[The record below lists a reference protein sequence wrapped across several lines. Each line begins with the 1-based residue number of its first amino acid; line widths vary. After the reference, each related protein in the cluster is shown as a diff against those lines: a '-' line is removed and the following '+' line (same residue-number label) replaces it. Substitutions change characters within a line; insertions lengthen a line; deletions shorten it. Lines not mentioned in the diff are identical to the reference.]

1 MLDTKLPSSPVLGF
15 DVRVA
20 DLDRAVSS
28 VLNRAQRGEPGYAV
42 LFNTHMCSQAH
53 RDRSLQAAVKSAS
66 WIFADGR
73 PIFWLQRLS
82 GAHMAHQVR
91 GADLMWSLLGAA
103 QRSGTPVGFFG
114 GSQQVLTQL
123 QHRMSDYFPGLDVRL
138 LLSPPHGDWTD
149 CQDEEFCAAI
159 NRSGARIL
167 FVALGCPRQELWM
180 RRHSAQIEPV
190 MLGIGAAVDFCAGV
204 RPQAPQLLQR
214 LGLEWLYRLATEP
227 RRLWRRYLFHNLHFL
242 LLLILPSLR
251 RRENS

>member
-1 MLDTKLPSSPVLGF
+1 MLDAMMPISPVLGF

-53 RDRSLQAAVKSAS
+53 RDRRLQAAVESAN

-73 PIFWLQRLS
+73 PIYWVQRLS
-82 GAHMAHQVR
+82 GAQAARQVR

-114 GSQQVLTQL
+114 GSPQVLAQL
-123 QHRMSDYFPGLDVRL
+123 QRRMSDAFPGLDVRL
-138 LLSPPHGDWTD
+138 LLSPPHGDWPD
-149 CQDEEFCAAI
+149 GQDAEFCAAI
-159 NRSGARIL
+159 NRSGAKIV

-180 RRHSAQIEPV
+180 KRQSARIGSV

-204 RPQAPQLLQR
+204 KPQAPQLLQR
-214 LGLEWLYRLATEP
+214 LGLEWLHRLTAEP
-227 RRLWRRYLFHNLHFL
+227 RRLWRRYLFHNLHFVL
-242 LLLILPSLR
+242 LLVLPSLR
-251 RRENS
+251 RREGS